1 MYNVHI
7 CKTKTQKKK
16 KLDFYGNMNEYIK
29 IIIYKKISVY
39 LNFYVILRYLPRQ
52 LFIVCIFCILFIKS
66 HKNPII
72 KIIPN
77 DSNKFIHS
85 LIFST
90 YQPRSNFCDLWSRI
104 KIQLPCWRAFL
115 GNWILIDSYL
125 NSHSIVR
132 CIVDISLINC
142 FVN

>member
-16 KLDFYGNMNEYIK
+16 NLDFYGNMNEYIK

-52 LFIVCIFCILFIKS
+52 LFIVCIFCILYIKS

-90 YQPRSNFCDLWSRI
+90 YQPRSNFCDL
-104 KIQLPCWRAFL
+104 
-115 GNWILIDSYL
+115 
-125 NSHSIVR
+125 
-132 CIVDISLINC
+132 
-142 FVN
+142 